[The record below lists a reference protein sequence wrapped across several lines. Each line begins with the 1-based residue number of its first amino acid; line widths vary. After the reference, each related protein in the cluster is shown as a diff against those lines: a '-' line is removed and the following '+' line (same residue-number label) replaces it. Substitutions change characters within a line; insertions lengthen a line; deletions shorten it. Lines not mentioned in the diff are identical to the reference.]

1 MLPEQA
7 GQGII
12 ENKAI
17 NLHLNP
23 SAPKLLTT
31 AISMW
36 LSQVSEFLDIVE
48 SIEDPVEATYGM
60 LSHIKKTGVE
70 LQHEA

>member
-1 MLPEQA
+1 
-7 GQGII
+7 
-12 ENKAI
+12 
-17 NLHLNP
+17 
-23 SAPKLLTT
+23 
-31 AISMW
+31 MW

-70 LQHEA
+70 LHHETQEIRAKKP